1 MNNIFNQIELI
12 QMVKSLCL
20 GMIVGG
26 IFGVFKI
33 APPSPNNILGVLGV
47 VGLWLGWSIIH
58 SYIK

>member
-1 MNNIFNQIELI
+1 MNNIFNQIELF
-12 QMVKSLCL
+12 QMVKALCL

-33 APPSPNNILGVLGV
+33 SPPSPNNILGVLGI
-47 VGLWLGWSIIH
+47 VGLWLCWSIIH